1 MKMKAVIAL
10 TVSAGLLSACQMM
23 NTAPGAGG
31 APRPAFK
38 DTVAGMATVSS
49 LLVVLELK
57 RQKTQETL
65 KAQRTSD
72 SIAKYQARLTALDA
86 IKGNMVSYS
95 SGTLS
100 LGDRISLVNASSD
113 LAKSKLPEH
122 TDIINML
129 STLGQVLMT
138 TQAQMKAGQ

>member
-23 NTAPGAGG
+23 NTAPAAGG